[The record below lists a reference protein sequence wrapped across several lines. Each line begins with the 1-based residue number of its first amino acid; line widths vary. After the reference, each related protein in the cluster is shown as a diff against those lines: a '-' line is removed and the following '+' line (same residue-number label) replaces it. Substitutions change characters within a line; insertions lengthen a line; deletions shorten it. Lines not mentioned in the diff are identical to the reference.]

1 MTRKYNNSS
10 RSERDRNRYR
20 SKSRTYH
27 RKSKSHRKYSRD
39 RNRRSRSSSY
49 DNSKSRSRR
58 PRRSKHNRQVKS
70 SSSDYEPSDNELARK
85 YYKKKEKRNEDQLA
99 SLLQDDKVKKL
110 FEEFLKNKLNEP
122 SNTNHE
128 LEYPEGRDQTSQED
142 QDRTRSQSRTQEE
155 NQDRTRS
162 QSRTQEEAQ
171 DHTRSQSRTQEDQGR
186 TRSQSR
192 TQKDQGRSRGQS
204 RTREGRSHSRGQS
217 RTREDWGRSR
227 GQSRTRE
234 DRGRSRTKPAVRSL
248 RRNRFQRQAARDR
261 SLRRIRSRT
270 QSTSSSNLSHND
282 PKYIH
287 INDLPQDFRNAI
299 RVTKSCKQ
307 YNSSD
312 HHEDFGSGYVSISE
326 AIVYDMIHN
335 RHKHQREEFLKKQK
349 ETSFQD
355 EQARRKH
362 MNSRRNDKRT
372 NRANVIDHLKEIDD
386 PLVKMF
392 KIKELLPIKSNSLY
406 YSPEISETD
415 DENPGQRKIVTRDLK
430 WRSSTERTKPF
441 QASNWTISGYTGSL
455 KTAVQK
461 ACMER
466 SSNTLP
472 ARV

>member
-49 DNSKSRSRR
+49 DNSKNRSRR
-58 PRRSKHNRQVKS
+58 PRRSKHNRQ
-70 SSSDYEPSDNELARK
+70 
-85 YYKKKEKRNEDQLA
+85 
-99 SLLQDDKVKKL
+99 DDKVKGL

-128 LEYPEGRDQTSQED
+128 LEYLEGRDQTSQEDQDHTRSQSRTQEED

-155 NQDRTRS
+155 DQDRTRS
-162 QSRTQEEAQ
+162 QSRTQEDQDLTRSQSRTQKDQGRTRSQSRTQEKAQ

-192 TQKDQGRSRGQS
+192 TQKDQGRTRGQS
-204 RTREGRSHSRGQS
+204 RTREGQ
-217 RTREDWGRSR
+217 GRSR
-227 GQSRTRE
+227 GQSRTRKVGVILE
-234 DRGRSRTKPAVRSL
+234 ANPELGKVRVILEVNPELGRIGVVLEPNQL
-248 RRNRFQRQAARDR
+248 
-261 SLRRIRSRT
+261 RT

-287 INDLPQDFRNAI
+287 INDLPQDLRNAVKRQI
-299 RVTKSCKQ
+299 FWIVDRIPTKEQLKLDETFDSQQNLVNNTIVPTIMKTLDLDM
-307 YNSSD
+307 YP
-312 HHEDFGSGYVSISE
+312 ISE

-335 RHKHQREEFLKKQK
+335 RHKYQREEFLKKQK

-362 MNSRRNDKRT
+362 MNSRRNDLRYFLRDYIDRIFSESSKVSKKRT
-372 NRANVIDHLKEIDD
+372 QIHDSVNFYDKE
-386 PLVKMF
+386 
-392 KIKELLPIKSNSLY
+392 
-406 YSPEISETD
+406 
-415 DENPGQRKIVTRDLK
+415 
-430 WRSSTERTKPF
+430 WTKPF
-441 QASNWTISGYTGSL
+441 QAPNWTISGYTGSL
-455 KTAVQK
+455 KMAVQK
-461 ACMER
+461 ACMKR
-466 SSNTLP
+466 FSNTLP